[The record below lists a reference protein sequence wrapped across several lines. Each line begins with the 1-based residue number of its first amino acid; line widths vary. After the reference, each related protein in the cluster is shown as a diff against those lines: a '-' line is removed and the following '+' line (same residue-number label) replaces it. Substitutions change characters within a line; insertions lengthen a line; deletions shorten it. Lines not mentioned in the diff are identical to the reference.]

1 MRLIRKHRQNMQ
13 TKMLTSLFYTAQ
25 NVKIIKL
32 TPETVESTP
41 AKLKLRQEYT
51 KNSTRLRSLE
61 RYTIDI
67 SDNVR
72 LAEMR

>member
-51 KNSTRLRSLE
+51 KTLHDYGHSNDTRSTL
-61 RYTIDI
+61 

-72 LAEMR
+72 LAEMQ